1 MKNNRKKICLAE
13 KR

>member
-1 MKNNRKKICLAE
+1 MKNNLKKICLAE